1 MLSGCFLCPC
11 VYSPTGAQEAFWVC
25 MLIEDLAL
33 TGSGWLLRCGAAVL
47 ALGLG
52 ACAHTLTRPP
62 HPMDP
67 VQQQAMMARCFA
79 QADQNHDG
87 QLSLQEFQKL
97 HLHRMAHAQHADE
110 SASPHP
116 LDTAHPHV
124 PAPAQP

>member
-1 MLSGCFLCPC
+1 MG
-11 VYSPTGAQEAFWVC
+11 VC
-25 MLIEDLAL
+25 MLIEDLAM
-33 TGSGWLLRCGAAVL
+33 TGSGWLLRCGTAVL

-97 HLHRMAHAQHADE
+97 HLHRMGHAQRADE